1 VSNLKKE
8 IDAIQAKEIAQGG
21 LTQGQQTQIARNEL
35 RMDQIAEE
43 LESLEETLN
52 ESIQESIGART
63 GRVGLKNMK
72 GVVEDEDKGQ
82 SDDDEFYDR
91 TKRRMGPDQKAEE
104 KQTVETAESLLEKRE
119 NIAKDIEN
127 TMAALQ
133 AEEPSNQT
141 YNSRGILVSEDPLD
155 AFMTGLS
162 SQIVK
167 DRTTRLQNKL
177 DRLQS
182 EMDRV
187 VFLLK
192 IADPTGEVSRKQDSQ
207 LCTST
212 PFQAGKL
219 LLSSAGKPMN
229 THISSD
235 QKNPNKLQRGNNAV
249 GAKFSEEKSF
259 VLTAVVDGASQH
271 EKSGSGD
278 SDKEVKSTSGGF
290 DEEISATM
298 KQRWLGAVHDTED
311 KVHNEEKFIHLE
323 SAFDSIDFVGY
334 KDRIKALTSSNEARI
349 SVSILEDAEGLV
361 LRKPKAINCKSNP
374 KKVNREDNEI
384 ENASS
389 TTTGVAAETSAE
401 DAVALLLRHKRGLS
415 SSDKQDQSKEQDV
428 ICSNECA
435 SNECAQKKKSRR
447 LGPEKPAFLKE
458 DCTRYDAW
466 VPPQ

>member
-1 VSNLKKE
+1 MVSNLKKE

-162 SQIVK
+162 SQI
-167 DRTTRLQNKL
+167 
-177 DRLQS
+177 
-182 EMDRV
+182 
-187 VFLLK
+187 
-192 IADPTGEVSRKQDSQ
+192 G
-207 LCTST
+207 
-212 PFQAGKL
+212 
-219 LLSSAGKPMN
+219 
-229 THISSD
+229 
-235 QKNPNKLQRGNNAV
+235 
-249 GAKFSEEKSF
+249 
-259 VLTAVVDGASQH
+259 
-271 EKSGSGD
+271 
-278 SDKEVKSTSGGF
+278 
-290 DEEISATM
+290 
-298 KQRWLGAVHDTED
+298 
-311 KVHNEEKFIHLE
+311 
-323 SAFDSIDFVGY
+323 
-334 KDRIKALTSSNEARI
+334 
-349 SVSILEDAEGLV
+349 
-361 LRKPKAINCKSNP
+361 
-374 KKVNREDNEI
+374 
-384 ENASS
+384 
-389 TTTGVAAETSAE
+389 
-401 DAVALLLRHKRGLS
+401 
-415 SSDKQDQSKEQDV
+415 
-428 ICSNECA
+428 
-435 SNECAQKKKSRR
+435 
-447 LGPEKPAFLKE
+447 
-458 DCTRYDAW
+458 
-466 VPPQ
+466 